1 LVTALNSHGK
11 ALAKRLLLTQLG
23 LIVVLAC
30 GALLIISLEHSFG
43 VIVGGLAIIIP
54 TAVFAWRAFAYAGAR
69 SAQQIVRSF
78 FAGEA
83 LKMVL
88 AALIL
93 TAILVLTSLPLGAVY
108 SGFIAALVVQWL
120 APVLLLKS
128 T

>member
-1 LVTALNSHGK
+1 MVTALNFQGK
-11 ALAKRLLLTQLG
+11 TLAKRLLLVQLG
-23 LIVVLAC
+23 LIALIAAVTALGFSLA
-30 GALLIISLEHSFG
+30 HSFG
-43 VIVGGLAIIIP
+43 VIAGGFAIILP

-88 AALIL
+88 TVLLL
-93 TAILVLTSLPLGAVY
+93 TAILVFSTLPLGAVY
-108 SGFIAALVVQWL
+108 SGFIAALAVQWL
-120 APVLLLKS
+120 APVLFLKS